1 MSEIYN
7 RNNMSGLGKTLVDL
21 LIPNTKRYYG
31 SLVFDAYI
39 IEFTKVIKFRLTTIY
54 RDWDYDKKYIKS
66 RSQMN
71 VSELRKAIKEALR
84 LGPKDLL
91 LYQIGETKYSE
102 YNHTYTR
109 EAELVYKLTDKLIN
123 ELQALEAITTKGC
136 VKCLP

>member
-1 MSEIYN
+1 MNKIYN
-7 RNNMSGLGKTLVDL
+7 KNNMSGLGKTLVDL
-21 LIPNTKRYYG
+21 LIPNIERYYG
-31 SLVFDAYI
+31 SLVFDASI

-71 VSELRKAIKEALR
+71 VSKLRKTIKEALH
-84 LGPKDLL
+84 LGPKDLV
-91 LYQIGETKYSE
+91 LYQIGETEYSA
-102 YNHTYTR
+102 YSHTYTR
-109 EAELVYKLTDKLIN
+109 EAELVYNLTDKLIN